1 MANLYAD
8 NILGQGKQ
16 QKSPPV
22 EVKSMKSK
30 KNRAKKAE
38 YDAEFGVIPAFK
50 YEKTLKNKDN
60 TDFKSHTDV
69 QGSWTGTPY
78 DGGEPVQDADD
89 L

>member
-1 MANLYAD
+1 MKA
-8 NILGQGKQ
+8 K
-16 QKSPPV
+16 KS
-22 EVKSMKSK
+22 
-30 KNRAKKAE
+30 RAKMNAE

-50 YEKTLKNKDN
+50 KEKSLKNKDLEV
-60 TDFKSHTDV
+60 FKSHADV

>member
-1 MANLYAD
+1 MKA
-8 NILGQGKQ
+8 K
-16 QKSPPV
+16 KS
-22 EVKSMKSK
+22 
-30 KNRAKKAE
+30 RAKRNAE

-50 YEKTLKNKDN
+50 KEKSLKDKDLEV
-60 TDFKSHTDV
+60 FKSHADV